1 MCETVVATGEA
12 TLDGI
17 TVFEKNSNREPNEAH
32 HLYYVPTAMHAPG
45 SSIKCT
51 YIEIPQVEH
60 TNAVL

>member
-1 MCETVVATGEA
+1 MCDTIVATGEA
-12 TLDGI
+12 TLNGV

-32 HLYYVPTAMHAPG
+32 HLFYVPTAMHAPG
-45 SSIKCT
+45 SSNKGS

>member
-1 MCETVVATGEA
+1 MCDTVDATGEA
-12 TLDGI
+12 TLDGV
-17 TVFEKNSNREPNEAH
+17 TVFEKNSNREPNEAY
-32 HLYYVPTAMHAPG
+32 HLFYVPTAMHVPG